1 MTSATKP
8 VRLVFC
14 GTPQFAVPTLEA
26 LLAAGHEVALVV
38 SQPDRPVGRKQELTA
53 PPVKQF
59 ALAAGL
65 PVTQPEKIRNN
76 AEFRAQLEAI
86 APDAIIVVAYGRII
100 PAWMLALPRL
110 GCINLHGS
118 LLPKYRGAAPIQWA
132 VAMGD
137 AVTGN
142 TTMLLEEGLDTG
154 PILLQHIVPIAAD
167 QTAADM
173 FDVLAQAGAPLVLE
187 TLAGLEAG
195 TLHPRP
201 QDHSQAT
208 LAPILRREDGLM
220 DFAARTAAQ
229 LSHRWRG
236 FQPWPGAFTTLE
248 GKKLIV
254 HRMQVAE
261 ESGLA
266 DPGQIRIENHR
277 FLVAC
282 AGSTWLELLEIQ
294 LEGKK
299 RLPAADF
306 LRGTPLLSGARLG

>member
-1 MTSATKP
+1 
-8 VRLVFC
+8 VDL
-14 GTPQFAVPTLEA
+14 FA
-26 LLAAGHEVALVV
+26 
-38 SQPDRPVGRKQELTA
+38 
-53 PPVKQF
+53 
-59 ALAAGL
+59 
-65 PVTQPEKIRNN
+65 
-76 AEFRAQLEAI
+76 
-86 APDAIIVVAYGRII
+86 
-100 PAWMLALPRL
+100 
-110 GCINLHGS
+110 
-118 LLPKYRGAAPIQWA
+118 
-132 VAMGD
+132 
-137 AVTGN
+137 
-142 TTMLLEEGLDTG
+142 
-154 PILLQHIVPIAAD
+154 
-167 QTAADM
+167 
-173 FDVLAQAGAPLVLE
+173 VLAQAGAPLVLE

-220 DFAARTAAQ
+220 DFAARTAAE

-254 HRMQVAE
+254 HRMKIAE
-261 ESGLA
+261 ESGPA
-266 DPGQIRIENHR
+266 DSGQIRIENHR

-282 AGSTWLELLEIQ
+282 ANHTWIELLEVQ